1 LIHFEIERHPLSQ
14 EIMFTDYRFL
24 ELIETAGP
32 LPGKRMLSGRK
43 CTNGYPVT
51 FAMDIYPDE
60 VICLIILGQ
69 REAFLLH
76 SDKLKLNLQE
86 AKVDALPLDCY
97 GE

>member
-1 LIHFEIERHPLSQ
+1 MVHFEIERRPLSQ
-14 EIMFTDYRFL
+14 EILSPDYRFL

-32 LPGKRMLSGRK
+32 FQASACYQGRK
-43 CTNGYPVT
+43 CNNGYPVT

-60 VICLIILGQ
+60 VICLVTLGQ

-76 SDKLKLNLQE
+76 SDKLKLNLQGT
-86 AKVDALPLDCY
+86 KVDALPLDCY